1 MISGVISRVTIILLH
16 IRGLITPLLTTHEPP
31 SSQKEWDRYVCL
43 FALQELFDGDPLSR
57 SWCNPKPIIQSP
69 LNLKHIV
76 SVVLLIDNIIIMTNN
91 HIIVLRL
98 HSSRLAAGNLPQYSY
113 SHYDH

>member
-43 FALQELFDGDPLSR
+43 LQELFDGDP
-57 SWCNPKPIIQSP
+57 
-69 LNLKHIV
+69 
-76 SVVLLIDNIIIMTNN
+76 
-91 HIIVLRL
+91 
-98 HSSRLAAGNLPQYSY
+98 
-113 SHYDH
+113 